1 MATPEAPDTL
11 PADFFDSQEAPDTL
25 PANFFDAEEVPTTQ
39 APLTNQSGVV
49 PEFRNAPGVLAK
61 AYSNATEIGML
72 PTLDEATTG
81 LQVGAGIASGVAA
94 TPFVGPLG
102 GLVVGTGVDKA
113 IDVMAQ
119 KLGIRPEVDIDD
131 NLADFGLDLALNM
144 VIPGVTKLVKGT
156 KQFAKN
162 VGETVKTIKG
172 KNLKTVA
179 DTKGSVVSSFG
190 VPVTNKAEMKKF
202 YDVIES
208 EDFIAQSEVLSGGQ
222 TYNPYTGKFDGI
234 VPGKKVTFE
243 EVRQNVKNNL
253 HGNVEKGIPSLIQN
267 RDNLVNEI
275 DKAFLNFNKLKK
287 AEGRVADM
295 LPTID
300 KASFDNI
307 SKEVS
312 NQIATLKKTIQTEP
326 AAQSMLEELELIKA
340 SLNRVP
346 ESERGPR
353 FLADTVK
360 NLNQYLSS
368 LKAFD
373 KTIAASK
380 DINPSK
386 GALGNMKAAISSIQQ
401 LVQGIKEEADTVIDL
416 AVEATGLDQ
425 RVFNSNVIN
434 NYTKAW
440 SSLNKLDWALTRKNT
455 EILKGIDPRSNAE
468 LKIGSIVGGRT
479 GAAINAAAGPMA
491 SAAESVGLK
500 TPADVAAANLGN
512 EALNR
517 ANSLISARQSLPYS
531 PQYGSVNVPLTSG
544 DVAKG
549 MASGQLLGSGF
560 GALDAEAAMLVAP
573 EQAREANAEVER
585 LYQLS
590 EASNK
595 FNMDLSSF
603 PSVQIDNGRVFIDDP
618 NDQQEILSIYREDP
632 TIPMSHYYK
641 QANKFNDKRVENE
654 LLPIPK
660 KKNVTEPTPSI
671 RLKKGSSNKSG
682 NYSY

>member
-1 MATPEAPDTL
+1 
-11 PADFFDSQEAPDTL
+11 
-25 PANFFDAEEVPTTQ
+25 
-39 APLTNQSGVV
+39 
-49 PEFRNAPGVLAK
+49 
-61 AYSNATEIGML
+61 
-72 PTLDEATTG
+72 
-81 LQVGAGIASGVAA
+81 
-94 TPFVGPLG
+94 
-102 GLVVGTGVDKA
+102 
-113 IDVMAQ
+113 
-119 KLGIRPEVDIDD
+119 
-131 NLADFGLDLALNM
+131 
-144 VIPGVTKLVKGT
+144 
-156 KQFAKN
+156 
-162 VGETVKTIKG
+162 
-172 KNLKTVA
+172 
-179 DTKGSVVSSFG
+179 
-190 VPVTNKAEMKKF
+190 
-202 YDVIES
+202 
-208 EDFIAQSEVLSGGQ
+208 
-222 TYNPYTGKFDGI
+222 
-234 VPGKKVTFE
+234 
-243 EVRQNVKNNL
+243 
-253 HGNVEKGIPSLIQN
+253 
-267 RDNLVNEI
+267 
-275 DKAFLNFNKLKK
+275 
-287 AEGRVADM
+287 
-295 LPTID
+295 
-300 KASFDNI
+300 
-307 SKEVS
+307 
-312 NQIATLKKTIQTEP
+312 
-326 AAQSMLEELELIKA
+326 MLEELELIKA